1 MEEMYVK
8 SFGMIYQ
15 VIPHGPGAKVELRSY
30 DNPEISHRYK
40 AEFIEE
46 ALKAGAAGVSVGRN
60 AFQHENPTKMVKA
73 LSKMV
78 HKKATVEEA
87 IAMLQS

>member
-46 ALKAGAAGVSVGRN
+46 ALKA
-60 AFQHENPTKMVKA
+60 ELLIEIEIEEVK
-73 LSKMV
+73 K
-78 HKKATVEEA
+78 
-87 IAMLQS
+87 